1 MGVFDK
7 SVKLKIFTRYW
18 NTNVKHKQKNI
29 LFYRNFKIL
38 HLPADKIFLSN
49 FLKNFDHISDPKN
62 EYFNYIQSYQVIF
75 KNKVS
80 KFLPQKLK
88 NLIKYA

>member
-1 MGVFDK
+1 MKLKIKNFKFNK

-18 NTNVKHKQKNI
+18 NTNVKHKQKSI

-49 FLKNFDHISDPKN
+49 FLKNFDHISDPK
-62 EYFNYIQSYQVIF
+62 
-75 KNKVS
+75 K
-80 KFLPQKLK
+80 
-88 NLIKYA
+88 